1 MGGCVP
7 GVLPRKG
14 AAPLCRRGRGRAP
27 ARPPALHYVAASLG
41 ALLRAV
47 CVLLT
52 SDFQKGQQP
61 DAAETVTTAMK
72 GITLPQCRLGL
83 L

>member
-1 MGGCVP
+1 MQTWAGQSPRQATRPPLCGCVS
-7 GVLPRKG
+7 
-14 AAPLCRRGRGRAP
+14 RGRSGT
-27 ARPPALHYVAASLG
+27 VG